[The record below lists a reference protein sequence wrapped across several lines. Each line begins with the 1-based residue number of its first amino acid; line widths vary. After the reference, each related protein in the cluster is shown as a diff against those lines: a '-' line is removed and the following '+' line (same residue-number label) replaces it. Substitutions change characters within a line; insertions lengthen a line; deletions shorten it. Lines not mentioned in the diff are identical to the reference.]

1 MSTSYK
7 WAHPKG
13 LNSFRGQIG
22 EVLARKFLEKEGFRV
37 ISYEFLVAYNPS
49 WDFWGSMKGNFVEWN
64 EALNKIYAGSVHRSR
79 RFDFV
84 ARKGEKYYVVEVKTN
99 RGQLSKWQKEG
110 FQLSKRFGFIPMVVR
125 TKVKLIADCKD
136 VSIEVL

>member
-22 EVLARKFLEKEGFRV
+22 ELLARKFLEKEGFRV

-49 WDFWGSMKGNFVEWN
+49 WDFWGSMKENFVEWN

-84 ARKGEKYYVVEVKTN
+84 ARKGEKYY
-99 RGQLSKWQKEG
+99 G
-110 FQLSKRFGFIPMVVR
+110 
-125 TKVKLIADCKD
+125 
-136 VSIEVL
+136 